1 MSILSAIRQQ
11 SGSIDDLAKLPQAM
25 IMQMAQKKQI
35 STEMVAPILARKAE
49 MIDAAAKSKA
59 MQGGLPQTSV
69 MEQIIAQNSAAEQP
83 QQMPQQMPTMENA
96 GVAQLPVPERMYAG
110 GGIVAFARGS
120 LIDDDE
126 EIDPSDDYAK
136 AAAMVQRANA
146 MPVGMPAT
154 MPVNAPAVKSILPQ
168 SYEAALAEKGQTPA
182 SVRKMM
188 IDSPKKG
195 DYVMPPM
202 DVPKRGGHKY
212 EDMVIKEAQRL
223 GVDPSL
229 ALHVLYKETGNLKNP
244 ETAKSSAGA
253 LGVMQ
258 LMPKTAKG
266 LGVDPLNPEENIRGG
281 VTYLK
286 QMYDRYQDPTLALA
300 AYNAGPGRL
309 DKALKSGQGISGL
322 PRETQNYIVANRMA
336 GGGEVKHF
344 IKGDLVMGDYGE
356 ARRARVPG
364 GVTAGANVIDDF
376 GNLIEEDGKKPQK
389 INLNPKKPTPK
400 PTPSKLARLGP
411 VGGIGALGYG
421 LYELAQADLG
431 TPSEFLDPIAA
442 MQGTSGGGDSSYDF
456 FKRRPN
462 LFPLSERF
470 DYNKEFNPSKKED
483 NKSSSYVP
491 PIYTGMDSEDA
502 STGLAMRKPPDAAAA
517 AAAAVP
523 TPVKEK
529 TAMDLFLEQN
539 AADREALGK
548 QRAEDRNMALLAAGL
563 GMLGGES
570 PYAFS
575 NIGKGGLSGVSYLS
589 DANKQRAAQQA
600 ALDKN
605 RVAAMHYGNV
615 GKYYESQTLSKE
627 EKAELQRQKLAD
639 ARITA
644 AKDDYRQFEE
654 MLGKRFKD
662 QYPMASMNLDDPKN
676 RKIYNDFMAQ
686 YEPILE
692 NLRKTSGYTT
702 LPPMG
707 NTSSLAQ
714 QAAAEKAKRE
724 ANK

>member
-11 SGSIDDLAKLPQAM
+11 SSSIDDLAKLPQAM

-59 MQGGLPQTSV
+59 MQGGAPQMSV
-69 MEQIIAQNSAAEQP
+69 MEQIMAQNSAAEQP

-96 GVAQLPVPERMYAG
+96 GVAQLPVPERQYAG
-110 GGIVAFARGS
+110 GGIVAFAKGS
-120 LIDDDE
+120 MIDLDDDE
-126 EIDPSDDYAK
+126 IDASDDYAK

-154 MPVNAPAVKSILPQ
+154 MPVNAPAAKPSILPQ

-195 DYVMPPM
+195 DYVMPPL

-266 LGVDPLNPEENIRGG
+266 LGVDPLDPEENIRGG

-309 DKALKSGQGISGL
+309 DKALKSGQGIAGL
-322 PRETQNYIVANRMA
+322 PRETQNYVVAGRMA

-344 IKGDLVMGDYGE
+344 QYGGNTMGGFELDSYPSDDSLMSPEYQKYFKEYQKELEKRMKSKKDLPPSLQTPDLKTTPIETKRISDGDN
-356 ARRARVPG
+356 VPY
-364 GVTAGANVIDDF
+364 V
-376 GNLIEEDGKKPQK
+376 DGKAPPVVQAK
-389 INLNPKKPTPK
+389 IPE
-400 PTPSKLARLGP
+400 
-411 VGGIGALGYG
+411 I
-421 LYELAQADLG
+421 
-431 TPSEFLDPIAA
+431 
-442 MQGTSGGGDSSYDF
+442 
-456 FKRRPN
+456 
-462 LFPLSERF
+462 
-470 DYNKEFNPSKKED
+470 
-483 NKSSSYVP
+483 
-491 PIYTGMDSEDA
+491 
-502 STGLAMRKPPDAAAA
+502 
-517 AAAAVP
+517 
-523 TPVKEK
+523 KEK

-548 QRAEDRNMALLAAGL
+548 QRLEDRNMALLAAGL

-570 PYAFS
+570 PYAFA

-605 RVAAMHYGNV
+605 RVAAMHYANV
-615 GKYYESQTLSKE
+615 GKYYEGQTLSKE
-627 EKAELQRQKLAD
+627 EKADLQRQKLEAD
-639 ARITA
+639 KIKAVR
-644 AKDDYRQFEE
+644 DDYFQYQKMVEE
-654 MLGKRFKD
+654 GFNK
-662 QYPMASMNLDDPKN
+662 QYPMAAITPDDPKTIKLKQEWIAKHAPVLESLRMSAYPN
-676 RKIYNDFMAQ
+676 LPAIGSSA
-686 YEPILE
+686 PIS
-692 NLRKTSGYTT
+692 TQGYK
-702 LPPMG
+702 LV
-707 NTSSLAQ
+707 
-714 QAAAEKAKRE
+714 K
-724 ANK
+724 

>member
-11 SGSIDDLAKLPQAM
+11 SSSIDDLAKLPQAM

-35 STEMVAPILARKAE
+35 ATEMVAPILARKAE
-49 MIDAAAKSKA
+49 MMDAVAKTKA
-59 MQGGLPQTSV
+59 MQGGVPQTSV

-83 QQMPQQMPTMENA
+83 QQMPEMENT
-96 GVAQLPVPERMYAG
+96 GVAQLPVPERSYAG
-110 GGIVAFARGS
+110 GGIIAFSRGS
-120 LIDDDE
+120 LIGGDDDDD
-126 EIDPSDDYAK
+126 IDPYDDYAK
-136 AAAMVQRANA
+136 AAAAMQRTNA
-146 MPVGMPAT
+146 MPVGMPAAK
-154 MPVNAPAVKSILPQ
+154 PSILPQ

-188 IDSPKKG
+188 IDGPKKG

-212 EDMVIKEAQRL
+212 EDAVIKEAQRL

-286 QMYDRYQDPTLALA
+286 QMYDKYQDPTLALA

-309 DKALKSGQGISGL
+309 DKALKSGQGIAAL
-322 PRETQNYIVANRMA
+322 PRETQNYVRMA
-336 GGGEVKHF
+336 SGGEVKHF
-344 IKGDLVMGDYGE
+344 VKGDLIMGNYGE
-356 ARRARVPG
+356 ARRASLPFGSTV
-364 GVTAGANVIDDF
+364 VDDF
-376 GNLIEEDGKKPQK
+376 GNMVEKDGKKIKPPIKPSMASK
-389 INLNPKKPTPK
+389 ILRKVPY
-400 PTPSKLARLGP
+400 LGAALTTAE
-411 VGGIGALGYG
+411 GIQALV
-421 LYELAQADLG
+421 DSDTG
-431 TPSEFLDPIAA
+431 TASEDLDPIAA
-442 MQGTSGGGDSSYDF
+442 MQGTQGGYA
-456 FKRRPN
+456 RP
-462 LFPLSERF
+462 ERKK
-470 DYNKEFNPSKKED
+470 DVYAQMKED
-483 NKSSSYVP
+483 IKAENAPKKPELSVPTNKTSS
-491 PIYTGMDSEDA
+491 DEDT
-502 STGLAMRKPPDAAAA
+502 SPYLNPDVKPAAAA
-517 AAAAVP
+517 AAPAP
-523 TPVKEK
+523 TPEESQ
-529 TAMDLFLEQN
+529 F
-539 AADREALGK
+539 ADFFKRLDQSEANLAK
-548 QRAEDRNMALLAAGL
+548 QRKEDQNMALLAAGL

-570 PYAFS
+570 PYAFA

-605 RVAAMHYGNV
+605 RVAAMHYANV
-615 GKYYESQTLSKE
+615 GKYYAGQTLSKE
-627 EKAELQRQKLAD
+627 ERADLQKQKLID

-692 NLRKTSGYTT
+692 NLRKASGYTT
-702 LPPMG
+702 LPAMG
-707 NTSSLAQ
+707 NTGSLAQ

>member
-25 IMQMAQKKQI
+25 IMQMAQRKQI

-59 MQGGLPQTSV
+59 MQGGVPQTSV

-83 QQMPQQMPTMENA
+83 QQMPAMENS
-96 GVAQLPVPERMYAG
+96 GVAQLPVPEREYAG
-110 GGIVAFARGS
+110 GGIVAFAKGS
-120 LIDDDE
+120 MIDLDDY
-126 EIDPSDDYAK
+126 EIDASDDYSK

-146 MPVGMPAT
+146 MPVGMPAAK
-154 MPVNAPAVKSILPQ
+154 PSIFPK
-168 SYEAALAEKGQTPA
+168 SYEATLAEKGQTPA
-182 SVRKMM
+182 SIRQMA
-188 IDSPKKG
+188 IDAPKKG
-195 DYVMPPM
+195 DYVMPPL

-212 EDMVIKEAQRL
+212 EDMVIKEAQRIGL
-223 GVDPSL
+223 DPSI
-229 ALHVLYKETGNLKNP
+229 AVHALYKETGNLKNP

-253 LGVMQ
+253 IGVMQ
-258 LMPKTAKG
+258 LMPKTAKE
-266 LGVDPLNPEENIRGG
+266 LGVDPLVPEDNVRGG
-281 VTYLK
+281 VMYLK
-286 QMYDRYQDPTLALA
+286 KMYDKYQDPTLALA

-309 DKALKSGQGISGL
+309 DKAIKSGQGIMGL
-322 PRETQNYIVANRMA
+322 SRETQNYVRMA
-336 GGGEVKHF
+336 SGGEVKHF

-356 ARRARVPG
+356 ARRASLPSGSTV
-364 GVTAGANVIDDF
+364 VDDF
-376 GNLIEEDGKKPQK
+376 GNVVEKNGKK
-389 INLNPKKPTPK
+389 IKPPIK
-400 PTPSKLARLGP
+400 PSMYSRVLRKVPYLGAALTAAE
-411 VGGIGALGYG
+411 GIQALV
-421 LYELAQADLG
+421 DSDTG
-431 TPSEFLDPIAA
+431 TASEFLDPIAA
-442 MQGTSGGGDSSYDF
+442 MQGTQGGYE
-456 FKRRPN
+456 RPIKKDVYA
-462 LFPLSERF
+462 EM
-470 DYNKEFNPSKKED
+470 KED
-483 NKSSSYVP
+483 IRAENAPKPKPSVTANNISRDFD
-491 PIYTGMDSEDA
+491 TTSEGIPSA
-502 STGLAMRKPPDAAAA
+502 PVLATP
-517 AAAAVP
+517 AVAP
-523 TPVKEK
+523 K
-529 TAMDLFLEQN
+529 TAFEMFMEQN
-539 AADREALGK
+539 DLDRAALGK
-548 QRAEDRNMALLAAGL
+548 QRSEDRNMALLAAGL

-570 PYAFS
+570 PYAFT

-589 DANKQRAAQQA
+589 EANKQRAAEKA

-615 GKYYESQTLSKE
+615 GKYYEGQTLSKE
-627 EKAELQRQKLAD
+627 ERAELQRQKLIED
-639 ARITA
+639 KIKS

>member
-11 SGSIDDLAKLPQAM
+11 SSSIDDLAKLPQAM

-35 STEMVAPILARKAE
+35 ATEMVAPILARKAE

-59 MQGGLPQTSV
+59 MQGGAPQMSV
-69 MEQIIAQNSAAEQP
+69 MEQIMAQNSAAEQP
-83 QQMPQQMPTMENA
+83 QQMPQQMPAMENA

-154 MPVNAPAVKSILPQ
+154 MPVNAPAAKPSILPQ

-195 DYVMPPM
+195 DYVMPPI

-212 EDMVIKEAQRL
+212 EDMVVKEAQRL

-286 QMYDRYQDPTLALA
+286 QMYDKYQDPTLALA

-309 DKALKSGQGISGL
+309 DKALKSGQGIMGL
-322 PRETQNYIVANRMA
+322 PRETQNYVRMA

-356 ARRARVPG
+356 ARRASLP
-364 GVTAGANVIDDF
+364 AGSTVVDDF
-376 GNLIEEDGKKPQK
+376 GNVVEKGGKK
-389 INLNPKKPTPK
+389 IKPPIK
-400 PTPSKLARLGP
+400 PSMYSKFMRKVPYLGA
-411 VGGIGALGYG
+411 GLTAAEGIDALV
-421 LYELAQADLG
+421 ESDEG
-431 TPSEFLDPIAA
+431 TASEFLDPIAA
-442 MQGTSGGGDSSYDF
+442 MQGTQGGYE
-456 FKRRPN
+456 RP
-462 LFPLSERF
+462 ERKK
-470 DYNKEFNPSKKED
+470 DVYAQMKED
-483 NKSSSYVP
+483 IRAENAPAKPVASYVP

-502 STGLAMRKPPDAAAA
+502 ATGLAMRKPPNTAAA

-529 TAMDLFLEQN
+529 TAMELFLEQN
-539 AADREALGK
+539 AADREALGT
-548 QRAEDRNMALLAAGL
+548 QRTEDRNMALLAAGL

-605 RVAAMHYGNV
+605 RVAAMHYGNI
-615 GKYYESQTLSKE
+615 GDYYKSQTLSKE
-627 EKAELQRQKLAD
+627 DKLNQQKYERSIGEIT
-639 ARITA
+639 RINTAIENA
-644 AKDDYRQFEE
+644 AKNNVAQMKGIDAIVDPSKLE
-654 MLGKRFKD
+654 MLVQRERARLQAIAEPQLVSLYKTAGITMPNFSPAPSASVKD
-662 QYPMASMNLDDPKN
+662 YKLVK
-676 RKIYNDFMAQ
+676 
-686 YEPILE
+686 
-692 NLRKTSGYTT
+692 
-702 LPPMG
+702 
-707 NTSSLAQ
+707 
-714 QAAAEKAKRE
+714 
-724 ANK
+724 

>member
-59 MQGGLPQTSV
+59 MQGGAPQMSV
-69 MEQIIAQNSAAEQP
+69 MEQIMAQNSAAEQP

-96 GVAQLPVPERMYAG
+96 GVAQLPVPERQYAG
-110 GGIVAFARGS
+110 GGIVAFAKGS
-120 LIDDDE
+120 MIDLDDDE
-126 EIDPSDDYAK
+126 IDASDDYAK

-154 MPVNAPAVKSILPQ
+154 MPVNAPAAKPSILPQ

-195 DYVMPPM
+195 DYVMPPL

-212 EDMVIKEAQRL
+212 EDMVIQEANRL

-229 ALHVLYKETGNLKNP
+229 ALHVLYKETGNVKNP

-309 DKALKSGQGISGL
+309 DKALKSGQGIAGL
-322 PRETQNYIVANRMA
+322 PRETQNYVVAGRMA

-344 IKGDLVMGDYGE
+344 DAGGLNKPFITDPRGIT
-356 ARRARVPG
+356 RVPQYPL
-364 GVTAGANVIDDF
+364 A
-376 GNLIEEDGKKPQK
+376 LYK
-389 INLNPKKPTPK
+389 NPKGSAYTRFMRKVPY
-400 PTPSKLARLGP
+400 LGA
-411 VGGIGALGYG
+411 GLTAAEGIDALV
-421 LYELAQADLG
+421 ESDEG
-431 TPSEFLDPIAA
+431 TASEFLDPIAA
-442 MQGTSGGGDSSYDF
+442 MQGTQGGYERTKKENIYDQMA
-456 FKRRPN
+456 KDVKTEN
-462 LFPLSERF
+462 A
-470 DYNKEFNPSKKED
+470 PSKPPT
-483 NKSSSYVP
+483 SYVP

-502 STGLAMRKPPDAAAA
+502 STGLAMRKPPNAAA

-548 QRAEDRNMALLAAGL
+548 QRTEDRNMALLAAGL

-605 RVAAMHYGNV
+605 RVAAMHYANV
-615 GKYYESQTLSKE
+615 GKYYDSQTLGKE
-627 EKAELQRQKLAD
+627 ERLGLEREKMLGRQLGEKEKLAQNRAIAALKVD
-639 ARITA
+639 LTA
-644 AKDDYRQFEE
+644 PLDPQTKMKIDNYIAQDLAKD
-654 MLGKRFKD
+654 K
-662 QYPMASMNLDDPKN
+662 S
-676 RKIYNDFMAQ
+676 YNKM
-686 YEPILE
+686 YEQMYGFPYE
-692 NLRKTSGYTT
+692 VGS
-702 LPPMG
+702 
-707 NTSSLAQ
+707 SSLQ
-714 QAAAEKAKRE
+714 SNVIKYDSKGKEIK
-724 ANK
+724 

>member
-35 STEMVAPILARKAE
+35 ATEMVAPILARKAE

-69 MEQIIAQNSAAEQP
+69 MEQIMAQNSAAEQP
-83 QQMPQQMPTMENA
+83 QQMQQQMPTMENS
-96 GVAQLPVPERMYAG
+96 GVAQLPVPERAYAG

-126 EIDPSDDYAK
+126 EIDASDDYAK

-154 MPVNAPAVKSILPQ
+154 MPAAMPTNAPAAMPVNAPAAKPSILPQ
-168 SYEAALAEKGQTPA
+168 SYETALAEKGQTPA

-202 DVPKRGGHKY
+202 DVLKRGGHKY
-212 EDMVIKEAQRL
+212 EDMVIKEANRL

-229 ALHVLYKETGNLKNP
+229 ALHVLYKETGNIKNP

-336 GGGEVKHF
+336 SGGEVKHF
-344 IKGDLVMGDYGE
+344 DTGGLNKPFTTDPRGIT
-356 ARRARVPG
+356 RVPQYPLTVYK
-364 GVTAGANVIDDF
+364 GVKKLSPYSKFMSRVPYLGAALTAA
-376 GNLIEEDGKKPQK
+376 
-389 INLNPKKPTPK
+389 
-400 PTPSKLARLGP
+400 
-411 VGGIGALGYG
+411 GGIDALV
-421 LYELAQADLG
+421 ESDEG
-431 TPSEFLDPIAA
+431 TASEFLDPIAA
-442 MQGTSGGGDSSYDF
+442 MQGTQGGY
-456 FKRRPN
+456 
-462 LFPLSERF
+462 ER
-470 DYNKEFNPSKKED
+470 NKKENIYD
-483 NKSSSYVP
+483 QMAKDVKAENSSKQESSVP
-491 PIYTGMDSEDA
+491 TQKTFSDEDTGPYLNPNS
-502 STGLAMRKPPDAAAA
+502 PAAA

-529 TAMDLFLEQN
+529 TAFEMFIEQN
-539 AADREALGK
+539 DLDRAALGK
-548 QRAEDRNMALLAAGL
+548 QRKDDQNMALLAAGL

-589 DANKQRAAQQA
+589 EANKQRAAEKA

-605 RVAAMHYGNV
+605 RVAAMHYANIGDYYKSNV
-615 GKYYESQTLSKE
+615 LDKE
-627 EKAELQRQKLAD
+627 ERQKLGQQKLEE
-639 ARITA
+639 TA
-644 AKDDYRQFEE
+644 FANATRYRDMMLNRLKAEGFDPTLIAALPNNDPQKKAFNQRLFEIE
-654 MLGKRFKD
+654 NDPYLLEQYRKAGMPLKEKSVAASNVRQYDSKGKEIK
-662 QYPMASMNLDDPKN
+662 
-676 RKIYNDFMAQ
+676 
-686 YEPILE
+686 
-692 NLRKTSGYTT
+692 
-702 LPPMG
+702 
-707 NTSSLAQ
+707 
-714 QAAAEKAKRE
+714 
-724 ANK
+724 

>member
-25 IMQMAQKKQI
+25 IMQMAQRKQI

-59 MQGGLPQTSV
+59 MQSGVPQTSV

-83 QQMPQQMPTMENA
+83 QQMPQMDNA
-96 GVAQLPVPERMYAG
+96 GVAQLPVPERQYAG
-110 GGIVAFARGS
+110 GGIIAFAKGS
-120 LIDDDE
+120 MIDLDDDE
-126 EIDPSDDYAK
+126 IDPYDDYAK

-154 MPVNAPAVKSILPQ
+154 MLVNAPAAKPSILPQ
-168 SYEAALAEKGQTPA
+168 SYETALAEKGQTPA
-182 SVRKMM
+182 SVRKTM

-195 DYVMPPM
+195 DYVMPPL

-212 EDMVIKEAQRL
+212 EDMVIQEANRL

-258 LMPKTAKG
+258 LMPKTAKS

-286 QMYDRYQDPTLALA
+286 QMYDKYNDPTLALA

-309 DKALKSGQGISGL
+309 DKALKSGQGIAGL

-336 GGGEVKHF
+336 SGGEVKHF
-344 IKGDLVMGDYGE
+344 DTGGLNKPFTTDPRGIT
-356 ARRARVPG
+356 RVPQYPL
-364 GVTAGANVIDDF
+364 A
-376 GNLIEEDGKKPQK
+376 LYK
-389 INLNPKKPTPK
+389 NPKGSAYTRFMRKVPY
-400 PTPSKLARLGP
+400 LGA
-411 VGGIGALGYG
+411 GLTAAEGIDALV
-421 LYELAQADLG
+421 ESDEG
-431 TPSEFLDPIAA
+431 TASEFLDPIAA
-442 MQGTSGGGDSSYDF
+442 MQGTQGGY
-456 FKRRPN
+456 
-462 LFPLSERF
+462 ER
-470 DYNKEFNPSKKED
+470 NKKENIYD
-483 NKSSSYVP
+483 QMAKDVKAENSSKQESSVP
-491 PIYTGMDSEDA
+491 TQKTFSDEDT
-502 STGLAMRKPPDAAAA
+502 SPYLNPNSPAAAA

-529 TAMDLFLEQN
+529 TAFEMFMEQN
-539 AADREALGK
+539 DLDRAALGK
-548 QRAEDRNMALLAAGL
+548 QRSEDRNMALLAAGL

-570 PYAFS
+570 PYAFT

-589 DANKQRAAQQA
+589 EANKQRAAQQA

-605 RVAAMHYGNV
+605 RVAAMHYANV
-615 GKYYESQTLSKE
+615 GKYYDSQALGKE
-627 EKAELQRQKLAD
+627 ERLGLEREKMLGRQLGEKEKLAQNRAIAALKVD
-639 ARITA
+639 LTA
-644 AKDDYRQFEE
+644 PLDPQTKMKIDNYIAQDLAKD
-654 MLGKRFKD
+654 K
-662 QYPMASMNLDDPKN
+662 S
-676 RKIYNDFMAQ
+676 YNKM
-686 YEPILE
+686 YEQMYGFPYE
-692 NLRKTSGYTT
+692 VGS
-702 LPPMG
+702 
-707 NTSSLAQ
+707 SSLQ
-714 QAAAEKAKRE
+714 SNVIKYDSKGKEIK
-724 ANK
+724 

>member
-11 SGSIDDLAKLPQAM
+11 SSSIDDLAKLPQAM

-35 STEMVAPILARKAE
+35 ATEMVAPILARKAE

-59 MQGGLPQTSV
+59 MQGGVPKTSV
-69 MEQIIAQNSAAEQP
+69 MEQIMAQNAMAEQP
-83 QQMPQQMPTMENA
+83 QQMPQQMPEMENT

-126 EIDPSDDYAK
+126 EIDPFDDYAK

-146 MPVGMPAT
+146 MPVGMPAAK
-154 MPVNAPAVKSILPQ
+154 PSILPQ

-195 DYVMPPM
+195 EYVMPPM

-286 QMYDRYQDPTLALA
+286 QMYDKYQDPTLALA

-309 DKALKSGQGISGL
+309 DKALKSGQGIMGL
-322 PRETQNYIVANRMA
+322 PRETQNYVRMA

-344 IKGDLVMGDYGE
+344 QYGGSTMGGFELENYPSDESVMGAEYQKYFKEYQKELEKRMKTKKDIPPSLQAPDLKTTPIE
-356 ARRARVPG
+356 TKRTSDSDNVPY
-364 GVTAGANVIDDF
+364 V
-376 GNLIEEDGKKPQK
+376 DGKAPPVVQTK
-389 INLNPKKPTPK
+389 TPE
-400 PTPSKLARLGP
+400 
-411 VGGIGALGYG
+411 I
-421 LYELAQADLG
+421 
-431 TPSEFLDPIAA
+431 
-442 MQGTSGGGDSSYDF
+442 
-456 FKRRPN
+456 
-462 LFPLSERF
+462 
-470 DYNKEFNPSKKED
+470 
-483 NKSSSYVP
+483 
-491 PIYTGMDSEDA
+491 
-502 STGLAMRKPPDAAAA
+502 
-517 AAAAVP
+517 
-523 TPVKEK
+523 KEK
-529 TAMDLFLEQN
+529 TPMDLFLEQN

-548 QRAEDRNMALLAAGL
+548 QRTENRNMALLAAGL

-589 DANKQRAAQQA
+589 EANKQRAAQQA

-605 RVAAMHYGNV
+605 RVAAMHYGNI
-615 GKYYESQTLSKE
+615 GEYYKSNVLDKE
-627 EKAELQRQKLAD
+627 ERQKLGQQKLEE
-639 ARITA
+639 TA
-644 AKDDYRQFEE
+644 FANATRYRDMMMNRLKSEGFDPALIAALPANDPQRKAFNQRLFEIE
-654 MLGKRFKD
+654 NDPYLLEQYRKAGMPLKEKPVAASNIRNYDSKGKEIK
-662 QYPMASMNLDDPKN
+662 
-676 RKIYNDFMAQ
+676 
-686 YEPILE
+686 
-692 NLRKTSGYTT
+692 
-702 LPPMG
+702 
-707 NTSSLAQ
+707 
-714 QAAAEKAKRE
+714 
-724 ANK
+724 

>member
-212 EDMVIKEAQRL
+212 EDAVIKEAQRL

-286 QMYDRYQDPTLALA
+286 QMYDKYQDPTLALA

-309 DKALKSGQGISGL
+309 DKALKSGQGIMGL
-322 PRETQNYIVANRMA
+322 PRETQNYVRMA
-336 GGGEVKHF
+336 GGGEVQHF
-344 IKGDLVMGDYGE
+344 AIGGEFGGE
-356 ARRARVPG
+356 AGMAPSGIPRQFDEEQEF
-364 GVTAGANVIDDF
+364 VIDPITGEKLF
-376 GNLIEEDGKKPQK
+376 SGYTKPKSTSKVVAKKPA
-389 INLNPKKPTPK
+389 T
-400 PTPSKLARLGP
+400 
-411 VGGIGALGYG
+411 
-421 LYELAQADLG
+421 
-431 TPSEFLDPIAA
+431 
-442 MQGTSGGGDSSYDF
+442 
-456 FKRRPN
+456 
-462 LFPLSERF
+462 
-470 DYNKEFNPSKKED
+470 
-483 NKSSSYVP
+483 SYVP

-502 STGLAMRKPPDAAAA
+502 ATGLAMRKPPDAA

-529 TAMDLFLEQN
+529 TAMELFLEQN

-548 QRAEDRNMALLAAGL
+548 QRTEDRNMALLAAGL

-605 RVAAMHYGNV
+605 RVAAMHYGNI
-615 GKYYESQTLSKE
+615 GEYYKSNVLDKE
-627 EKAELQRQKLAD
+627 ERQKLGQQKLEETAFANATRYRDMMMNRLAAEGFDSKLIALLPENDPQKKAFRQRLLEIENDPYYLAQLRKSGMPIKEQSTKGSGSSIQSQAD
-639 ARITA
+639 AII
-644 AKDDYRQFEE
+644 K
-654 MLGKRFKD
+654 
-662 QYPMASMNLDDPKN
+662 PK
-676 RKIYNDFMAQ
+676 
-686 YEPILE
+686 
-692 NLRKTSGYTT
+692 
-702 LPPMG
+702 
-707 NTSSLAQ
+707 
-714 QAAAEKAKRE
+714 
-724 ANK
+724 

>member
-25 IMQMAQKKQI
+25 IMQMAQRKQI

-59 MQGGLPQTSV
+59 MQGGVPQTSV

-83 QQMPQQMPTMENA
+83 QQMPAMENS
-96 GVAQLPVPERMYAG
+96 GVAQLPVPEREYAG
-110 GGIVAFARGS
+110 GGIVAFAKGS
-120 LIDDDE
+120 MIDLDDDE
-126 EIDPSDDYAK
+126 IDASDDYSK

-146 MPVGMPAT
+146 MPVGMPAAK
-154 MPVNAPAVKSILPQ
+154 PSIFPK
-168 SYEAALAEKGQTPA
+168 SYEATLAEKGQTPA
-182 SVRKMM
+182 SIRQMA
-188 IDSPKKG
+188 IDAPKKG
-195 DYVMPPM
+195 DYVMPPL

-212 EDMVIKEAQRL
+212 EDMVIKEAQRIGL
-223 GVDPSL
+223 DPSI
-229 ALHVLYKETGNLKNP
+229 AVHALYKETGNLKNP

-253 LGVMQ
+253 IGVMQ
-258 LMPKTAKG
+258 LMPKTAKE
-266 LGVDPLNPEENIRGG
+266 LGVDPLVPEDNVRGG
-281 VTYLK
+281 VMYLK
-286 QMYDRYQDPTLALA
+286 KMYDKYQDPTLALA

-309 DKALKSGQGISGL
+309 DKAIKSGQGIMGL
-322 PRETQNYIVANRMA
+322 SRETQNYVRMA
-336 GGGEVKHF
+336 SGGEVKHF

-356 ARRARVPG
+356 ARRASLPSGSTV
-364 GVTAGANVIDDF
+364 VDDF
-376 GNLIEEDGKKPQK
+376 GNVVEKNGKK
-389 INLNPKKPTPK
+389 IKPPIK
-400 PTPSKLARLGP
+400 PSMYSRVLRKVPYLGAALTAAE
-411 VGGIGALGYG
+411 GIQALV
-421 LYELAQADLG
+421 DSDTG
-431 TPSEFLDPIAA
+431 TASEFLDPIAA
-442 MQGTSGGGDSSYDF
+442 MQGTQGGYE
-456 FKRRPN
+456 RPIKKDVYA
-462 LFPLSERF
+462 EM
-470 DYNKEFNPSKKED
+470 KED
-483 NKSSSYVP
+483 IRAENAPKPKPSVTANNISRDFD
-491 PIYTGMDSEDA
+491 TTSEGIPSA
-502 STGLAMRKPPDAAAA
+502 PVLATP
-517 AAAAVP
+517 AVAP
-523 TPVKEK
+523 K
-529 TAMDLFLEQN
+529 TAFEMFMEQN
-539 AADREALGK
+539 DLDRAALGK
-548 QRAEDRNMALLAAGL
+548 QRSEDRNMALLAAGL

-570 PYAFS
+570 PYAFT

-589 DANKQRAAQQA
+589 EANKQRAAEKA

-615 GKYYESQTLSKE
+615 GKYYEGQTLSKE
-627 EKAELQRQKLAD
+627 ERAELQRQKLIED
-639 ARITA
+639 KIKS

-662 QYPMASMNLDDPKN
+662 QYPIASMNLDDPKN

>member
-25 IMQMAQKKQI
+25 IMQMAQRKQI

-59 MQGGLPQTSV
+59 MQGGVPQTSV

-83 QQMPQQMPTMENA
+83 QQMPAMENS
-96 GVAQLPVPERMYAG
+96 GVAQLPVPEREYAG
-110 GGIVAFARGS
+110 GGIVAFAKGS
-120 LIDDDE
+120 MIDLDDDE
-126 EIDPSDDYAK
+126 IDASDDYSK

-146 MPVGMPAT
+146 MPVGMPAAK
-154 MPVNAPAVKSILPQ
+154 PSIFPK
-168 SYEAALAEKGQTPA
+168 SYEATLAEKGQTPA
-182 SVRKMM
+182 SIRQMA
-188 IDSPKKG
+188 IDAPKKG
-195 DYVMPPM
+195 DYVMPPL

-212 EDMVIKEAQRL
+212 EDMVIKEAQRIGL
-223 GVDPSL
+223 DPSI
-229 ALHVLYKETGNLKNP
+229 AVHALYKETGNLKNP

-253 LGVMQ
+253 IGVMQ
-258 LMPKTAKG
+258 LMPKTAKE
-266 LGVDPLNPEENIRGG
+266 LGVDPLVPEDNVRGG
-281 VTYLK
+281 VMYLK
-286 QMYDRYQDPTLALA
+286 KMYDKYQDPTLALA

-309 DKALKSGQGISGL
+309 DKAIKSGQGIMGL
-322 PRETQNYIVANRMA
+322 SRETQNYVRMA
-336 GGGEVKHF
+336 SGGEVKHF

-356 ARRARVPG
+356 ARRASLPSGSTV
-364 GVTAGANVIDDF
+364 VDDF
-376 GNLIEEDGKKPQK
+376 GNVVEKNGKK
-389 INLNPKKPTPK
+389 IKPPIK
-400 PTPSKLARLGP
+400 PSMYSRVLRKVPYLGAALTAAE
-411 VGGIGALGYG
+411 GIQALV
-421 LYELAQADLG
+421 DSDTG
-431 TPSEFLDPIAA
+431 TASEFLDPIAA
-442 MQGTSGGGDSSYDF
+442 MQGTQGGYE
-456 FKRRPN
+456 RPIKKDVYA
-462 LFPLSERF
+462 EM
-470 DYNKEFNPSKKED
+470 KED
-483 NKSSSYVP
+483 IRAENAPKPKPSVTANNISRDFD
-491 PIYTGMDSEDA
+491 TTSEGIPSA
-502 STGLAMRKPPDAAAA
+502 PVLATP
-517 AAAAVP
+517 AVAP
-523 TPVKEK
+523 K
-529 TAMDLFLEQN
+529 TAFEMFMEQN
-539 AADREALGK
+539 DLDRAALGK
-548 QRAEDRNMALLAAGL
+548 QRSEDRNMALLAAGL

-570 PYAFS
+570 PYAFT

-589 DANKQRAAQQA
+589 EANKQRAAEKA

-615 GKYYESQTLSKE
+615 GKYYEGQTLSKE
-627 EKAELQRQKLAD
+627 ERAELQRQKLIED
-639 ARITA
+639 KIKS